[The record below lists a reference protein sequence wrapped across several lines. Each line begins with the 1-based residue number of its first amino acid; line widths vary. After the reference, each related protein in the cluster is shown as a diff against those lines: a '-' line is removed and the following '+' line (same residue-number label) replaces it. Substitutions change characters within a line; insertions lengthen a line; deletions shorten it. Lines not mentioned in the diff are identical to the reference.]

1 MEDERITNLIPFLK
15 EKGLRITPQR
25 IQILTVMMDFNGHPT
40 AEDIQ
45 SKIPII
51 SLATIYNNLKL
62 FVKLGIVEEL
72 PYGNGLSRY
81 ELHKEHHYHVI
92 CETCGKIADLNFP
105 DLKVIEAFA
114 SSVTGFQI
122 HTHKMEV
129 YGECTHCKET
139 ER

>member
-1 MEDERITNLIPFLK
+1 MEDERITELVPFLK

-25 IQILTVMMDFNGHPT
+25 IQILSAMMETDGHPT

-72 PYGNGLSRY
+72 PYGNGVSRF
-81 ELHKEHHYHVI
+81 ELYKAPHYHVI
-92 CETCGKIADLNFP
+92 CENCGKIADLNFP
-105 DLKVIEAFA
+105 DLKVVEAFA
-114 SSVTGFQI
+114 SSVTGFKI

-129 YGECTHCKET
+129 YGQCTKCLPS
-139 ER
+139 

>member
-1 MEDERITNLIPFLK
+1 MEDERITELVLFLK

-25 IQILTVMMDFNGHPT
+25 IQIIGAMMEFDGHPT

-72 PYGNGLSRY
+72 PYGNGVSRF
-81 ELHKEHHYHVI
+81 ELFKAHHYHVI
-92 CETCGKIADLNFP
+92 CETCGKIADLNLP
-105 DLKVIEAFA
+105 DLKVVENFA

-129 YGECTHCKET
+129 YGQCLQCKQS
-139 ER
+139 